1 VDVSAEP
8 ARLVWRPEALPAA
21 VRETVLA
28 PGAPLEV
35 VEEDVL
41 GVPCLVFAQRPPHL
55 RAVFENGG
63 RVHADTPYLIFP
75 DRTFTYADAV
85 ASAARMAAVL
95 ARDFGVEKGDRV
107 AVASANGP
115 EYAMVWWATVS
126 LGAIATGLNGW
137 WTARELEYG
146 IELARPKV
154 LFVDRPRLDR
164 LAAADLPDDLRV
176 VLLDELTPHLDG
188 DGTPMPDVAIDED
201 DPMVILF
208 TSGTT
213 GRPKGA
219 LLSHRTFVHCAMSSA
234 LLGASAATPASPP
247 SEPGTRPATIL
258 AAPFFHVSG
267 SLPLSTGPAFGSTMV
282 FPPLGAW
289 NETTHLRMTEEHRI
303 TGWGGVPTQYW
314 RMLQHPELES
324 FDLSSL
330 RSLGGGGAVF
340 PPELHRL
347 VAEKLPNVR
356 VTQGFGMS
364 ETLGSGTRLFG
375 SYVTDHPASVGVIEP
390 MCEVEVRDP
399 DGVPLPEH
407 EIGEI
412 CIRGACV
419 FLGYWDN
426 PEASA
431 AVLDDRRW
439 YRTGDF
445 GRIEGELLYLESRM
459 RDLIIRGGENIYP
472 IEVENRLVEHP
483 DIADACVIGVDHQVL
498 GQEVL
503 AVVVLREGADLS
515 ADEVRRWAAGALAS
529 FKVPAEVVF
538 RGELPYT
545 QTGKVLKHEVE
556 AEIVAERARSR

>member
-1 VDVSAEP
+1 MSSPEP
-8 ARLVWRPEALPAA
+8 ARLVWTRDRVPEPLRGP
-21 VRETVLA
+21 LLG

-41 GVPCLVFAQRPPHL
+41 GVPCLVFKQRAPHL

-63 RVHADTPYLIFP
+63 KAHADTPYLIFP
-75 DRTFTYADAV
+75 ERTFTYADAV
-85 ASAARMAAVL
+85 GGAARIAAVL
-95 ARDFGVEKGDRV
+95 ERDFGVEQGDRV
-107 AVASANGP
+107 AMASANGP
-115 EYAMVWWATVS
+115 AYALAWWATAC
-126 LGAIATGLNGW
+126 LGAINTGLNGW
-137 WTARELEYG
+137 WTASELEYG
-146 IELARPKV
+146 IELTKPKV
-154 LFVDRPRLDR
+154 LLVDRPRLDR
-164 LAAADLPDDLRV
+164 LAAADLPKGLQIV
-176 VLLDELTPHLDG
+176 PFDELDPYLDG
-188 DGTPMPDVAIDED
+188 DGTPLPDVTIDED
-201 DPMVILF
+201 EPVVILF

-219 LLSHRTFVHCAMSSA
+219 VLSHRIFVHCAMSSA
-234 LLGASAATPASPP
+234 LLGASTTMPGATPP
-247 SEPGTRPATIL
+247 EPGTRPAMIL

-267 SLPLSTGPAFGSTMV
+267 SLPLSTGPAFGSTIV

-303 TGWGGVPTQYW
+303 TGWSGVPTQYW
-314 RMLQHPELES
+314 RLLQHPEFDS
-324 FDLSSL
+324 FDLTSL

-347 VAEKLPNVR
+347 VAEKLPDVR
-356 VTQGFGMS
+356 VGQGFGMS
-364 ETLGSGTRLFG
+364 ETLGSGTRLYG
-375 SYVTDHPASVGVIEP
+375 NYVTDHPASVGVIEP
-390 MCEVEVRDP
+390 TCEVEVRSP
-399 DGVPLPEH
+399 EGVPLPEH

-431 AVLDDRRW
+431 AVLDERRW

-445 GRIEGELLYLESRM
+445 GRIEGELLFLESRM

-483 DIADACVIGVDHQVL
+483 DIADSCVIGVDHQIL

-503 AVVVLREGADLS
+503 AVVVVRPGASLTQD
-515 ADEVRRWAAGALAS
+515 DVRQWVAVALAS

-538 RGELPYT
+538 RDALPYT

-556 AEIVAERARSR
+556 AEIVAERARRV